1 MTGTIRID
9 GEDHD
14 LSSLTEEAKAQFESI
29 KFADAQI
36 ADLTNMQAV
45 LRRAKKSYID
55 GLEREIIKARS
66 GVDFSSLLSD

>member
-9 GEDHD
+9 GQDHD
-14 LSSLTEEAKAQFESI
+14 LSSLSDAARAQVSMIQFT
-29 KFADAQI
+29 DARI
-36 ADLTNMQAV
+36 AELKNTQALLT
-45 LRRAKKSYID
+45 RAKKSYID